1 MQNPNIKYLL
11 LLTAILFV
19 ACGNDPKT
27 AATSQTDTA
36 NPATTPATTTLNPDA
51 VYLDGLYATSTEP
64 GHDIAR
70 LFDNDSASGW
80 RTRPGA
86 GPDEGIMLY
95 LSNTTAVQI
104 QALKADAFP
113 NATLDADS
121 RIQIYVNG
129 QPLRVAAPGERVD
142 LRAEGGK
149 DQRIN
154 SIFLRFSETANEL
167 VTQRSEPGEDLDISI
182 EAFPADGFVGLQSLT
197 LYNDKGEAI
206 SIVPPKRVAGK
217 LTASSTLSPES
228 AYGADNLF
236 DSRKEFAWAEGNAA
250 TAGEG
255 ETLRFHFDQPVRISG
270 VQIWNGYQRSPE
282 HFRANARTK
291 DFQLSAANAPA
302 QTFTLRDDPAG
313 QKIDFPTAFE
323 GQDFELKIN
332 SIYPGKKY
340 KDLAISEILFYNG
353 AQPFI
358 LHTDYV
364 VRRAEGQ
371 RGRAGNTPLADL
383 LDRRIYNVLDQPFE
397 AKAQSIILRSDGT
410 FVLYEESESFETD
423 ANTQVVTG
431 ETIADGNWEML
442 ESTGGTVKVKVF
454 GKWFD
459 ATEVLEWYKG
469 PRAKEAT
476 RIFSDVLTIT
486 AGTVEGQKMIGTFYR
501 K

>member
-1 MQNPNIKYLL
+1 MKYLL
-11 LLTAILFV
+11 TTLIALLFA
-19 ACGNDPKT
+19 ACGSDPKPSANSST
-27 AATSQTDTA
+27 NPD
-36 NPATTPATTTLNPDA
+36 NPANTPATTTLNPNA

-70 LFDNDSASGW
+70 LFDNDPASGW

-86 GPDEGIMLY
+86 GPDEGLMLY
-95 LSNTTAVQI
+95 FSNTTAVQI

-129 QPLRVAAPGERVD
+129 QPLRAAAPGERVD

-182 EAFPADGFVGLQSLT
+182 EAFPAEGFVGLQSLT
-197 LYNDKGEAI
+197 LFNDKGEAI
-206 SIVPPKRVAGK
+206 SIVPPKRIAGK
-217 LTASSTLSPES
+217 ITASSTLSPES

-236 DSRKEFAWAEGNAA
+236 DSRKEFAWAEGNTAA
-250 TAGEG
+250 AGEG

-270 VQIWNGYQRSPE
+270 VQIWNGYQRSTE
-282 HFRANARTK
+282 HYRANARTK

-332 SIYPGKKY
+332 NIYPGKKY
-340 KDLAISEILFYNG
+340 KDLAISEILFYDG
-353 AQPFI
+353 AQPFV
-358 LHTDYV
+358 LHSDYL
-364 VRRAEGQ
+364 VRRAQDQ
-371 RGRAGNTPLADL
+371 RSLAGPTPLAGL
-383 LDRRIYNVLDQPFE
+383 LDRRIYNVLDQPFDAV
-397 AKAQSIILRSDGT
+397 AKSIILRSDGT
-410 FVLYEESESFETD
+410 FVLYEENESYDTD
-423 ANTQVVTG
+423 ANTQVVSG
-431 ETIADGNWEML
+431 QTIADGNWEML
-442 ESTGGTVKVKVF
+442 ESKGGAVKVKVF

-459 ATEVLEWYKG
+459 ATEVQEWYKG
-469 PRAKEAT
+469 PRSKEAT

-486 AGTVEGQKMIGTFYR
+486 ASTVEGQKMIGTFYR